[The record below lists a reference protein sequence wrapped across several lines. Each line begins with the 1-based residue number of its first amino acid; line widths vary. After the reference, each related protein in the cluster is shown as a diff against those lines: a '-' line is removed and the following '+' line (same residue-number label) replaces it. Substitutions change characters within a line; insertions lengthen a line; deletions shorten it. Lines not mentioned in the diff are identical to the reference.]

1 MADEQS
7 QPNEGELIGQ
17 TIGQYEIIRELGRG
31 GMATVYLA
39 RQKSIGRTVAIKV
52 IPPNF
57 THDETFMQRFEREVQ
72 VISKLQHP
80 RVLPVYDYGEYNRR
94 PYIVMAHMSGGTLAD
109 RMAAGPMPLD
119 EILRMVEQIAEG
131 LDHAHL
137 KGVIHRD
144 FKPSNVLLDE
154 HGNAHLADFGIA
166 KISESTIQLTGT
178 GIVGTPAYMAPEMAS
193 SAKTTPQADIY
204 ALGVTLFQMLTGSYP
219 FSGETPLS
227 VLLAHVN
234 EPVPDV
240 SMIRPELSP
249 QIAAVVNRAMAKD
262 PADRFQTAGELAA
275 ALRRAVEAGGGQE
288 IEAFDAG
295 LTAPL
300 TGAVP
305 ATPAPTPPEAVTPPP
320 TAAAP
325 EPKGRRVT
333 IGGCSIGIGLA
344 IGGVFILMAVCVGGF
359 FIMGASGVFD
369 TTPTPAPTD
378 TPVPEPTSTPRPH
391 PTNTP
396 EVVQGSGQGMTSLEI
411 VNQGSVTIC
420 SVQVSLNTDD
430 QWGDNRLGSDVISA
444 GASYTLTDIPYGKY
458 DYIAEDCNGNTLDV
472 HAGVIFDDSWFSWVI
487 RDKNLTFTLENG
499 TSYNICKF
507 FISSPDDTVWA
518 INQMEDGQVITTG
531 GQFAVAIASGKWD
544 MQAVNCD
551 ETLVWEKYE
560 IALAA
565 DASWTLFDGDA
576 IQKQGDQ

>member
-7 QPNEGELIGQ
+7 QPNEDELIGQ
-17 TIGQYEIIRELGRG
+17 TIGQYEIIRELGKG

-57 THDETFMQRFEREVQ
+57 THDATFMQRFEREVQ

-109 RMAAGPMPLD
+109 RMASGPMPLD

-131 LDHAHL
+131 LDHAHS

-193 SAKTTPQADIY
+193 SARTTPQADIY

-249 QIAAVVNRAMAKD
+249 AIAHVVNQAMAKD
-262 PADRFQTAGELAA
+262 PENRYQTAGELAS
-275 ALRRAVEAGGGQE
+275 ALRQAIESSGSEAVG
-288 IEAFDAG
+288 AFDAG

-300 TGAVP
+300 TDAIPMTPPPVD
-305 ATPAPTPPEAVTPPP
+305 TPAGPATPPP
-320 TAAAP
+320 TAAVAP
-325 EPKGRRVT
+325 QPKGRRVT
-333 IGGCSIGIGLA
+333 IGGCSIGIGLV
-344 IGGVFILMAVCVGGF
+344 IGGIFVLLAVCVGGF

-369 TTPTPAPTD
+369 TTPTPVPTQTPESPPQPTD
-378 TPVPEPTSTPRPH
+378 TP
-391 PTNTP
+391 
-396 EVVQGSGQGMTSLEI
+396 EVDQGTTSLEI

-420 SVQVSLNTDD
+420 AVYVSLNSDD
-430 QWGDNRLGSDVISA
+430 EWGDNRLGADEVIRT
-444 GASYTLTDIPYGKY
+444 GESYTLTDIPYGKY
-458 DYIAEDCNGNTLDV
+458 DYIADDCGNNMLDV
-472 HAGVIFDDSWFSWVI
+472 HAGVVFDGPWFSWVI
-487 RDKNLTFTLENG
+487 RDRALTFTLENQ

-507 FISSPDDTVWA
+507 FVSSPDDTIWA
-518 INQMEDGQVITTG
+518 LNQMEEGQVVTPG
-531 GQFAVAIASGKWD
+531 GQFTIAIASGKWD

-551 ETLVWEKYE
+551 ETLTWEKYE
-560 IALAA
+560 VALAA
-565 DASWTLFDGDA
+565 DGSWMLVDGDA
-576 IQKQGDQ
+576 IQRSQGDQQ